1 MSILARESSF
11 KLNSVENHLK
21 NKNII
26 GIAKTKMGRIE
37 KLRAKMN
44 GIIIVP
50 RINIKTWFRIG
61 RDCKMVI
68 C

>member
-1 MSILARESSF
+1 MPSMTS
-11 KLNSVENHLK
+11 HLMQM
-21 NKNII
+21 NIP
-26 GIAKTKMGRIE
+26 GMAKTKARRIE
-37 KLRAKMN
+37 RERAKMT

-50 RINIKTWFRIG
+50 RININTLLRIG